1 MRGGGG
7 WVHGRESQGC
17 GQMGKGPPREAP
29 SDWVPEASPGQA
41 LGARAACKQ
50 MASRLRKPTP
60 ACRYSLQKLGV
71 KKQQLLNLT

>member
-1 MRGGGG
+1 MRGGGA
-7 WVHGRESQGC
+7 WVLGED
-17 GQMGKGPPREAP
+17 GKGTPPREAP
-29 SDWVPEASPGQA
+29 RNWVHGASPGQA
-41 LGARAACKQ
+41 LEARAACKQ